1 MANAEQ
7 SRAPETRRA
16 KLRNSTTVFLVGNIE
31 PTMEWYKQL
40 GFDSEYYPPG
50 FAILRR
56 DDIEIFLQLQP
67 GYVRRKTRGDGSVTP
82 GTCRLSRTTSRRST
96 RSIQRFRE

>member
-40 GFDSEYYPPG
+40 GFDSE
-50 FAILRR
+50 L
-56 DDIEIFLQLQP
+56 
-67 GYVRRKTRGDGSVTP
+67 
-82 GTCRLSRTTSRRST
+82 LSAGICHSASR
-96 RSIQRFRE
+96 

>member
-1 MANAEQ
+1 MYAFTMANAEQ

-40 GFDSEYYPPG
+40 GFDS
-50 FAILRR
+50 
-56 DDIEIFLQLQP
+56 
-67 GYVRRKTRGDGSVTP
+67 
-82 GTCRLSRTTSRRST
+82 
-96 RSIQRFRE
+96 